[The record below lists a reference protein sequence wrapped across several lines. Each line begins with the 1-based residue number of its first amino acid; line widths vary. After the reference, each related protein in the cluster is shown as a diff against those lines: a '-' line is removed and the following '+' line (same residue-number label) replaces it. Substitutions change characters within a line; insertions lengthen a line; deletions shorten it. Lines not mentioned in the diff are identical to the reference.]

1 MHMAAM
7 DSPFPRSRFAR
18 PAVVAWLLAASL
30 LAGAPRTLAAYFA
43 VEVGTF
49 RRSDGTLVTAFEKD
63 NGRVM
68 YSHTRC
74 WFAMPDGSTVSVDEP
89 GKVRPGQPNRPERRY
104 RACAIRTG
112 DTGAEIYRY
121 ASSRLPVAGSVQRF
135 DGYAFVDVTTPGRRW
150 FSPLLHISHHWT
162 GYLLGLILVL
172 TFLVLDAQIVS
183 KTCGR
188 GWWRTLRV
196 ISITAG
202 VCFTSFYV
210 LVTTMFGAHSPLI
223 HALVAG
229 AGISLYWAAWKLRRP
244 YRPQC
249 AATPS
254 RRRG

>member
-1 MHMAAM
+1 MG
-7 DSPFPRSRFAR
+7 SPFPWSRFAR

-30 LAGAPRTLAAYFA
+30 LAAAPRTLAAYFA
-43 VEVGTF
+43 DEVGTF
-49 RRSDGTLVTAFEKD
+49 RRSDGALVTAFEKD
-63 NGRVM
+63 YGRLI

-74 WFAMPDGSTVSVDEP
+74 WFAMPDGSRVSLDEP
-89 GKVRPGQPNRPERRY
+89 GEASPGKPDRQERRY
-104 RACAIRTG
+104 RGCAIRTG
-112 DTGAEIYRY
+112 DAGAEIYRY

-135 DGYAFVDVTTPGRRW
+135 DGYAVVDVTTPGRRW

-162 GYLLGLILVL
+162 GYLLSLVLVL

-188 GWWRTLRV
+188 GWWRTLRL

-202 VCFTSFYV
+202 VCFTGFYV

-223 HALVAG
+223 HALLAG
-229 AGISLYWAAWKLRRP
+229 AAVLPFWAARKLRRP
-244 YRPQC
+244 YRTQC